1 MWPFYYDII
10 DLPTIHVD
18 KRKLEPSNKPEK
30 VNKANK
36 KAAQANQRIYRKQ
49 GR

>member
-10 DLPTIHVD
+10 DLPTINVD
-18 KRKLEPSNKPEK
+18 KRKLEPNNKP
-30 VNKANK
+30 K
-36 KAAQANQRIYRKQ
+36 KINVSNRKEVQAHKKIYRKQ